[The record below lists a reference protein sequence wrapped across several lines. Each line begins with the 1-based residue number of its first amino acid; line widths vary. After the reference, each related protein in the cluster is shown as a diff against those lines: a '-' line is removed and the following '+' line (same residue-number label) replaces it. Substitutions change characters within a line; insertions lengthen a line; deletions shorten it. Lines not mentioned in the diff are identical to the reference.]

1 MEEGDKDRVIERDR
15 GVTLLIFFELE
26 CGIIIS
32 LLEGGVVEKQPSG
45 EPCLL
50 YLIGTESMTP

>member
-1 MEEGDKDRVIERDR
+1 MEKEEKEGGE
-15 GVTLLIFFELE
+15 GVVGEWLSFCESE
-26 CGIIIS
+26 CGIIICF
-32 LLEGGVVEKQPSG
+32 LEGVVVQRQPAG

>member
-1 MEEGDKDRVIERDR
+1 MEEEDKEGERE
-15 GVTLLIFFELE
+15 GGGGELLIFFESE
-26 CGIIIS
+26 CGIIICF
-32 LLEGGVVEKQPSG
+32 LEGVVVQKQPAG